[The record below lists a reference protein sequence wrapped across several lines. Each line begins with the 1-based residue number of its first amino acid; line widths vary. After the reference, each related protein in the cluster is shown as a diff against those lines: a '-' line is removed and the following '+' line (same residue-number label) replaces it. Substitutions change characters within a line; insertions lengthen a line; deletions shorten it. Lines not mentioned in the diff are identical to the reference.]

1 MLVEAQIQQLEV
13 SGNRKQEQVAERIEK
28 SLMSYLPPNRDSI
41 FEKVT
46 PVSLAAAENLIRSNY
61 YQVFFFKIKSHADG
75 WSLSRP

>member
-61 YQVFFFKIKSHADG
+61 YQVFSQD
-75 WSLSRP
+75 